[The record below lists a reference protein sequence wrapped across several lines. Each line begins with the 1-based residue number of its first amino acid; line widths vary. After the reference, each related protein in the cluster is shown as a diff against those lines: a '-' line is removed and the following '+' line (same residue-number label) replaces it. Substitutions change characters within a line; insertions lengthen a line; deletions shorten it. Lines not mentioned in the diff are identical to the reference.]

1 MRQARPLA
9 GKSITTAVRRGLQF
23 AGQLEGVA
31 VRGGPFYNRYNWLG
45 AFRAFYV
52 FTNPLAFI
60 IALVRHS
67 APPYVRVRTPIGRI
81 TLRLRNFENLKT
93 LFSIFCRQDYRV
105 SGRARYLFLDIG
117 ANVGFASAYFLS
129 RNDSNIVQCFE
140 PDISNLDHLKGNL
153 ANFPERATISDQAI
167 HVSNEVSVL
176 YRSPDG
182 KHSSLHFTDRAWL
195 PHQAVSRKFADV
207 LAEAAIIGL
216 PTIIKI
222 DVEGTEGDLV
232 QSVKFEEYPFIQRLI
247 VEANYCSKLI
257 TRPHTRRL
265 RNGYVEDLTFA
276 I

>member
-1 MRQARPLA
+1 MR
-9 GKSITTAVRRGLQF
+9 S
-23 AGQLEGVA
+23 
-31 VRGGPFYNRYNWLG
+31 GPFYNRYNWLG
-45 AFRAFYV
+45 AFRVFYV
-52 FTNPLAFI
+52 FTNPLALI

-81 TLRLRNFENLKT
+81 ILRLRNFENLKT

-105 SGRARYLFLDIG
+105 SSRAPYLFLDIG

-129 RNDSNIVQCFE
+129 RNHTNMVQCFE

-153 ANFPERATISDQAI
+153 ANFSERATISDQAI
-167 HVSNEVSVL
+167 HVSDEVSVL
-176 YRSPDG
+176 YRSLDG
-182 KHSSLHFTDRAWL
+182 KHSSLHLTNRAWL
-195 PHQAVSRKFADV
+195 PHQTVSRKFADV
-207 LAEAAIIGL
+207 LAEAANIGL

-232 QSVKFEEYPFIQRLI
+232 QSVKFEEYPFIRRII
-247 VEANYCSKLI
+247 VEPNYCSKLI
-257 TRPHTRRL
+257 TRPHTRSL

>member
-1 MRQARPLA
+1 M
-9 GKSITTAVRRGLQF
+9 G
-23 AGQLEGVA
+23 
-31 VRGGPFYNRYNWLG
+31 GGPFYNRYNWLG

-60 IALVRHS
+60 IALIRHS
-67 APPYVRVRTPIGRI
+67 APPYVRVRTPIGGI

-140 PDISNLDHLKGNL
+140 PDISNLDYLKGNL

-167 HVSNEVSVL
+167 HVSDGVSVL

-182 KHSSLHFTDRAWL
+182 KHSSLHPSDRAWL

-207 LAEAAIIGL
+207 LAEAAIIAL

-232 QSVKFEEYPFIQRLI
+232 QSVKFEEYPFIKRLI

>member
-1 MRQARPLA
+1 M
-9 GKSITTAVRRGLQF
+9 GS
-23 AGQLEGVA
+23 
-31 VRGGPFYNRYNWLG
+31 GPFYNRYNWLG

-52 FTNPLAFI
+52 FTNPLALI

-67 APPYVRVRTPIGRI
+67 APPSVRVRTPIGRI
-81 TLRLRNFENLKT
+81 PLRLRNFENLKT

-105 SGRARYLFLDIG
+105 SSRAPYLFLDIG

-129 RNDSNIVQCFE
+129 RNHSNIVRCFE
-140 PDISNLDHLKGNL
+140 PDISNLDHLKDNL
-153 ANFPERATISDQAI
+153 ANFSQRATISDQAI
-167 HVSNEVSVL
+167 HVSDEVSVL

-182 KHSSLHFTDRAWL
+182 KHSSLHRTDRAWL

-207 LAEAAIIGL
+207 LAEAATIGF

-232 QSVKFEEYPFIQRLI
+232 QSVKFEEYPFIRRLI

-257 TRPHTRRL
+257 TRPHTRSL
-265 RNGYVEDLTFA
+265 RNGYIEDLTFA